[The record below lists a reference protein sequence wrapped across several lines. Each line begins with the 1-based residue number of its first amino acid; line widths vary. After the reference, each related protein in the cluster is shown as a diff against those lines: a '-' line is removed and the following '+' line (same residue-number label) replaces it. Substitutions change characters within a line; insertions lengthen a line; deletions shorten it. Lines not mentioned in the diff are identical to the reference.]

1 MAMNT
6 FGIQLKWGTSA
17 EQVKKVVDV
26 KDFPDLIGEP
36 ELLETTTLS
45 DAQVTNIPGIRG
57 SDLLTFTC
65 NYTSADFA
73 KVKAEENKPLF
84 YELAFSDGSAF
95 TWAGQHSCGFPGKG
109 VNEVVDYQIHIA
121 VSSPVEFKAAAGA

>member
-6 FGIQLKWGTSA
+6 IGIVLKWGASA
-17 EQVKKVVDV
+17 EAAAKVVDI
-26 KDFPDLIGEP
+26 KDFPDLISDP

-45 DAQVTNIPGIRG
+45 DSQVTNIPGVKG

-73 KVKAEENKPLF
+73 AVNEDANKALF
-84 YELAFSDGSAF
+84 YVLEFSDGSSF
-95 TWAGQHSCGFPGKG
+95 NWQGQHTCGLPGKG
-109 VNEVVDYQIHIA
+109 VNEVVEFTINIA
-121 VSSPVEFKAAAGA
+121 ASTAVEFSAA